1 MSFHKRRLS
10 LELISSHARSSDFR
24 SFEIYMTNS
33 DVYMF
38 SSDES
43 TAYDI
48 WTQFG
53 ESDEAGRK
61 TIYESLKNNQ
71 K

>member
-1 MSFHKRRLS
+1 
-10 LELISSHARSSDFR
+10 
-24 SFEIYMTNS
+24 MTNS